1 MIVARS
7 PLRLSLGGGGTD
19 LKSYYSI
26 EEGYLVA
33 GAINKYVYV
42 AIHEPFINEIILKYS
57 EIENVKNIKEI
68 KHDIFREGL
77 NLYEKDVKKIE
88 ITSFADIHAGTGLG
102 SSSTFTNSLIAALF
116 ARKNI
121 FLNKEEIARKS
132 CNLEI
137 EILNEPIGKQDQYIS
152 AYGGIREFTFK
163 KDGSVKENLIFEDCT
178 EYKEFS
184 DNLVLV
190 YTGTSRSASNILK
203 DQKEKTE
210 NLNDE
215 MLKNLN
221 KTKEIGR
228 LSKRLIIS
236 KHYEEYG
243 RLMHEHWQNKKRRS
257 KGMSNNQ
264 IDEIYN
270 YGLRN
275 GGNGGKVI
283 GAGGGG
289 FILFQSSDTQKL
301 KTMLKKKSLQVVDFE
316 FTNTG
321 TEIIKL

>member
-1 MIVARS
+1 MIVVRS

-26 EEGYLVA
+26 EEGFLVA

-42 AIHEPFINEIILKYS
+42 AILEPFINEIILKYS
-57 EIENVKNIKEI
+57 DIENVKNIKEI

-77 NLYEKDVKKIE
+77 NLYEKDIKKIE

-102 SSSTFTNSLIAALF
+102 SSSTFTNSFITALF

-121 FLNKEEIARKS
+121 FLNEEEIARKS

-163 KDGSVKENLIFEDCT
+163 KDESVEENLIFEDCN

-203 DQKEKTE
+203 DQKDKTE

-221 KTKEIGR
+221 KTKEIGY
-228 LSKRLIIS
+228 LSKKLILS

-257 KGMSNNQ
+257 KGMSNNL
-264 IDEIYN
+264 IDEIYD

-301 KTMLKKKSLQVVDFE
+301 KTMLKKRACK
-316 FTNTG
+316 
-321 TEIIKL
+321 